1 MILFYLKINRSH
13 SMSRLEDPLPE
24 RQSYLDDFKG
34 ESFISDINERRD
46 STDSRASSNVFFN
59 ILQEYSALKSK
70 IFL

>member
-1 MILFYLKINRSH
+1 
-13 SMSRLEDPLPE
+13 MSRLEDPLPE